1 MEYYFS
7 VSLDNNERTLCLA
20 PLSDRYL
27 SMSGQEI
34 SDPSGYFLFEKR
46 GTGDLADIEIIA
58 QALSEDAA
66 LRLRSMLNM
75 D

>member
-1 MEYYFS
+1 MDEYYFS
-7 VSLDNNERTLCLA
+7 VTLDNERTLCLA